1 MHHDE
6 EPSNGTLPAGQE
18 LEKAL
23 EAVVAAANTIP
34 PAIRPRAREGSYPGG
49 LIQLPPDKPCVLVP
63 DVHARPDFIE
73 SLLLSV
79 FPGIEGTLDTALAK
93 GLATLVFLGDIP
105 HAEGELAAR
114 RWNRAYERIVRTHD
128 AHAILCPEMDEEMS
142 LSLAALLAVID
153 VQCRNPSSVFCLK
166 GNHDNMTNAADHGDL
181 PFYKYADEGRMGAL
195 WLEMRYG
202 EKIAH
207 LIRRYEL
214 SLPVVACGPNFCAS
228 HAEPAFPLDKERII
242 SFREHPEVVQALI
255 WTANDEAKPGS
266 VARSLE
272 ALLDSGEIAQHSVWF
287 SGHRPVRDNFALRA
301 NGQLVQIHNPGL
313 WHVVLLSPNAKQADF
328 YDVQRSGG
336 EAVHVCSLILD
347 PERRRK

>member
-242 SFREHPEVVQALI
+242 SFREHLEVVQALI

-272 ALLDSGEIAQHSVWF
+272 ALLDSREIAQHSVWF
-287 SGHRPVRDNFALRA
+287 SGHRPVCDNFALRA

-328 YDVQRSGG
+328 YDIQRSGG

>member
-79 FPGIEGTLDTALAK
+79 FPGIEGMLDTALAK

-114 RWNRAYERIVRTHD
+114 RWNRAYERIVRAHD

-228 HAEPAFPLDKERII
+228 HAEPAFPLDEERII

>member
-23 EAVVAAANTIP
+23 EAVVAAATTIP

-195 WLEMRYG
+195 WLEMRYS

-214 SLPVVACGPNFCAS
+214 SLPLVACGPNFCAS

-242 SFREHPEVVQALI
+242 SFREHPDVVQALI

>member
-166 GNHDNMTNAADHGDL
+166 GNHDNMTNAADQGDL

>member
-34 PAIRPRAREGSYPGG
+34 PSVRPRAREGSYPGG

-242 SFREHPEVVQALI
+242 SFKEHPDVVQALI